1 MYSFL
6 TNNVNDRYNQMLA
19 GANRVSTFCMSLD
32 SHEQRLKKMRT
43 KVMWSMEFARA
54 DHDIKGMPVLL
65 IAEGGHKNRVVVQT
79 PNGLFADVTEAT
91 EQEVTQLSMGLAPA
105 VQPKVEEAK
114 PAAESFGEALG
125 GILGLVLLCALDAR
139 KSK

>member
-1 MYSFL
+1 MYNFINSSM
-6 TNNVNDRYNQMLA
+6 NDHYNQMMLR
-19 GANRVSTFCMSLD
+19 GCRVSTFSMSMD
-32 SHEQRLKKMRT
+32 SFERKLKNMRQANL
-43 KVMWSMEFARA
+43 WSKEYGRA

-65 IAEGGHKNRVVVQT
+65 IAEGGHKNRVVVRT